1 MTFSDNVTILEKDKK
16 RFYIV
21 GTAHISEKS
30 VEEVKAVIDKVQPD
44 SICVELCETRYQT
57 INNPD
62 RWKKLNIFE
71 VIREKKV
78 LFLLSSIAIGAFQ
91 RRIGE
96 QLGVKPGSE
105 FLAAIDKSK
114 EYKTELVLA
123 DRDVQAT
130 LKRTWRS
137 LSFWKKM
144 TTLSA
149 IVESLFAKD
158 EVSSEDI
165 EKMKE
170 KDQLTEIMAEFASEN
185 PEIQKPLIDER
196 DQYLMSSIEEAKGE
210 KIVAVVGA
218 GHVNGMKSYF
228 GKDVDKE
235 SLKTI
240 PPASQL
246 SSLFKWII
254 PLIIIYAFYNGYQQ
268 TSGQT
273 FEKMLQSWILPNSIF
288 SALLTIVARGKFLS
302 VLTAFIMSPITSLV
316 PFIGTGFFVGFVEA
330 KLRKP
335 TVEDCENIPVEA
347 VDLKGIYKN
356 QFTHVLLVFFM
367 SNMGSALGALIGTSL
382 VVSLLAF

>member
-30 VEEVKAVIDKVQPD
+30 VEEVKTVIDKVQPD

-335 TVEDCENIPVEA
+335 TVEDCENIPIEA